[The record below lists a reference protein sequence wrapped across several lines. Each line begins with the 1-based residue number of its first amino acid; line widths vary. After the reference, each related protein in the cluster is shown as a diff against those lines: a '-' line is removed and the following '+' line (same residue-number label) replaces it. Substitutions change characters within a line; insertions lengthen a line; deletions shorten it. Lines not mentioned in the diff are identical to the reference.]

1 LLTPALSNID
11 NAIVDECA
19 ASMSCLLLLVLQGDQ
34 LIATSGVTYS
44 TEEEYGEV
52 KVKKGQK
59 VVRINAIGQVGFQRV
74 CVLKHSLSYFLI
86 FF

>member
-1 LLTPALSNID
+1 M
-11 NAIVDECA
+11 CW
-19 ASMSCLLLLVLQGDQ
+19 LVLLQGDQ

-59 VVRINAIGQVGFQRV
+59 VVRVNAIGQVG
-74 CVLKHSLSYFLI
+74 C
-86 FF
+86 

>member
-1 LLTPALSNID
+1 M
-11 NAIVDECA
+11 CY
-19 ASMSCLLLLVLQGDQ
+19 LVLLQGDQ

-59 VVRINAIGQVGFQRV
+59 VVRVNAIGQVSGWCTVARNSQCLGCHRTDM
-74 CVLKHSLSYFLI
+74 LHSQ
-86 FF
+86 